1 MFDLDLK
8 IYMELWIDVDYEFSL
23 IFDEEEVIL
32 NNDEDDDSSS
42 CYSFVGDFV

>member
-1 MFDLDLK
+1 
-8 IYMELWIDVDYEFSL
+8 MELWIDVDYEFSL